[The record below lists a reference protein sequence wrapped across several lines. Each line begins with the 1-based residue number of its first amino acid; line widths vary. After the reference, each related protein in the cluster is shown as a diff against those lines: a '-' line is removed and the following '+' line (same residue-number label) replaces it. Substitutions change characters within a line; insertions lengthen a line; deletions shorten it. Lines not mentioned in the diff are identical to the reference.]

1 MWFYKQFYSRA
12 KQIYF
17 EPKIDVEEMSF
28 WLGQLLDEFQ
38 SAQQRVQLTAFG
50 VGMLVLLAGV
60 GIGWVSCLAFI
71 GGN

>member
-28 WLGQLLDEFQ
+28 WLGQLFDEFQ
-38 SAQQRVQLTAFG
+38 SAQHRVQLTAFG
-50 VGMLVLLAGV
+50 VCMLVFLAGF
-60 GIGWVSCLAFI
+60 GICWLVFVR
-71 GGN
+71 

>member
-17 EPKIDVEEMSF
+17 EQTIDVEEMSF
-28 WLGQLLDEFQ
+28 WLGQLFDEFQ
-38 SAQQRVQLTAFG
+38 SAQHRVQLTAFG
-50 VGMLVLLAGV
+50 VGMLALLAGV
-60 GIGWVSCLAFI
+60 GIGWVGCLAFI

>member
-28 WLGQLLDEFQ
+28 WLGQLFDEFQ
-38 SAQQRVQLTAFG
+38 SAQHRVHLTAYG
-50 VGMLVLLAGV
+50 VSLLAFLAGF
-60 GIGWVSCLAFI
+60 GICWFVFVR
-71 GGN
+71 